1 MELKQDAQPRA
12 PVTIPPGQWKGLE
25 QVKTILNVCS

>member
-1 MELKQDAQPRA
+1 MELEQDAQPRA